1 MTLKA
6 KTEPDAL
13 KRIAW
18 LDDTILPDDYDV
30 IHECETVERVDRIKA
45 DRELWRWTNTHGP
58 NGGIANTLERQ
69 RPIPPRLRPAR
80 DADAWHCRK
89 SALAIHA
96 DLKISGL

>member
-1 MTLKA
+1 MAMNLNSMTLKA

-13 KRIAW
+13 KPIAW

-30 IHECETVERVDRIKA
+30 IHEGETVERVDRIKA

-80 DADAWHCRK
+80 IATRTN
-89 SALAIHA
+89 
-96 DLKISGL
+96 